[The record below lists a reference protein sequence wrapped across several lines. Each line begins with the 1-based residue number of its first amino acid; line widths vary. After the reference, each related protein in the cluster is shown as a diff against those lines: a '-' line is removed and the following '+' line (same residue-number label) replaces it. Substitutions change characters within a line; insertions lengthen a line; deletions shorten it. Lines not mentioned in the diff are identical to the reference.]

1 MKHTKKTLAGIA
13 LAGFMASGMAQAVTF
28 HTPTASIQ
36 SMTIEEIG
44 VASGGLG
51 TSGLTNGGGWGNYF
65 YSSGTYPASPA
76 FFTSNGTDGALIMGT
91 TQGNGAISTGF
102 TWGGSH
108 YEFNILKG
116 APSGSI
122 AGGIMSLN
130 LSGLVAEFT
139 SGHTAFP
146 AGPDAGTLVTS
157 VSMIDASHY
166 FYTADWVH
174 VFNNDVYD
182 LNTLAIQSGWNGSG
196 GVIHIEGIATLAP
209 VPEAET
215 YAMMLAGLGLIGLIA
230 HRRRKPV

>member
-1 MKHTKKTLAGIA
+1 MKKITTIVGGLALGCC
-13 LAGFMASGMAQAVTF
+13 MVASAAQA
-28 HTPTASIQ
+28 ASIQ

-44 VASGGLG
+44 LASGGLG
-51 TSGLTNGGGWGNYF
+51 TSGLASGGGWGNFF
-65 YSSGTYPASPA
+65 YSSATYPAPPA
-76 FFTSNGTDGALIMGT
+76 FFTSNGTDGTLLMGT
-91 TQGNGAISTGF
+91 TQANGAFSMGF

-108 YEFNILKG
+108 YEFNTLKG

-122 AGGIMSLN
+122 AGGIMSLD

-139 SGHTAFP
+139 AGHTAFP

-166 FYTADWVH
+166 FYTADWTH

-182 LNTLAIQSGWNGSG
+182 LNTLAIQPGWNGSG
-196 GVIHIEGIATLAP
+196 GVLHFEGIATLAS
-209 VPEAET
+209 VPEADT

-230 HRRRKPV
+230 DRRRKQV